1 MREDRNPIETAEPS
15 LPRPEGRGSRE
26 GGVGDMRPARVG
38 PAWLIEPASGQR
50 YYLAAPLTMIGRSA
64 PSHVA
69 LGADPYLSRRH
80 AAIHVQD
87 EEFWFLDLSSA
98 NGSFINQRPAV
109 GPQRLRAGDAI
120 RIGMTSLVFE
130 VAPSEDSDG

>member
-1 MREDRNPIETAEPS
+1 MREDRDAIEGFTPDAG
-15 LPRPEGRGSRE
+15 L
-26 GGVGDMRPARVG
+26 PARVS

-50 YYLAAPLTMIGRSA
+50 FYLSTPLTMIGRSA

-87 EEFWFLDLSSA
+87 SEFWFLDLASA

-109 GPQRLRAGDAI
+109 GPQRLLAGDTI
-120 RIGMTSLVFE
+120 HIGMTSLRFE
-130 VAPSEDSDG
+130 IAPPEDSHG